1 MVYSFY
7 NQDDIRGIKI
17 HDCAFYG
24 FEYRQKESEVEVRCK
39 DEMAQEDIVIVF
51 RNVIGI
57 HMQSCRFWAGGNQ
70 IQCMYVADDS
80 YISELQSKQNQN
92 PELYSESRLAEGKR
106 FIPVGMEIN
115 SGDEL
120 VICCE
125 EFEILRKMNDALPD
139 VNGIR

>member
-1 MVYSFY
+1 
-7 NQDDIRGIKI
+7 
-17 HDCAFYG
+17 
-24 FEYRQKESEVEVRCK
+24 
-39 DEMAQEDIVIVF
+39 
-51 RNVIGI
+51 
-57 HMQSCRFWAGGNQ
+57 MQSCRFWAGGNQ

-106 FIPVGMEIN
+106 FISVGMEIN